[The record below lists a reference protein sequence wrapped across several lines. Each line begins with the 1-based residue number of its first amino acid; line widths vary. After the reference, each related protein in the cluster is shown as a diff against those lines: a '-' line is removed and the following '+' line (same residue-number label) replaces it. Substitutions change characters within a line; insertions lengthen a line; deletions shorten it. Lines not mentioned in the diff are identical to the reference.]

1 MNGIPEIAEKETL
14 IKRSPEWRWLNW
26 AEIVQYRDLLY
37 FLTIRGIRAKYAQS
51 VLGVS
56 WAIIQPLFTTVVFTV
71 VFGKFAKVNSNGIP
85 YLLFNFIAMLPWTF
99 FSGTLTDASVSLVQN
114 NTLITKV
121 YFPRI
126 FIPLSAALAKWL
138 DFGIAFIVL
147 IILLFYF
154 KINPGW
160 NLIYFPLL
168 LIDLFIVSMSLALL
182 FSAMS
187 VQYRD
192 IKHGMT
198 FLVQLLLY
206 FAPVVYST
214 YSISPSLQNWYA
226 LNPMVGVI
234 EGFRSVFLGTA
245 MPWGWIITSFL
256 VSAVL
261 FVFSAAYF
269 QRMERSF
276 ADVA

>member
-1 MNGIPEIAEKETL
+1 MKGTTEIAEKETL
-14 IKRSPEWRWLNW
+14 IRRSSEWRWLNW

-37 FLTIRGIRAKYAQS
+37 FLTIRGVRAKYAQS

-71 VFGKFAKVNSNGIP
+71 VFGRFAKVDSNGVP

-114 NTLITKV
+114 NTIITKV

-138 DFGIAFIVL
+138 DFAIAFIVL
-147 IILLFYF
+147 IVLLFYF

-168 LIDLFIVSMSLALL
+168 LIDLFLVSMALALL

-214 YSISPSLQNWYA
+214 YSISATWRNWYA

-234 EGFRSVFLGTA
+234 EGFRAVFLGTA
-245 MPWGWIITSFL
+245 MPWGWITTSFL